1 MKQYL
6 RGTDQP
12 EGPTPPPEVLETIS
26 PDVDALNQKLKT
38 ATVRGGERLGSP

>member
-26 PDVDALNQKLKT
+26 PDVDALNQKLK
-38 ATVRGGERLGSP
+38 AAAVRGDGRLVSP